1 MDQDTYNLVNGL
13 NSILPCPFCS
23 GSCHVTFKGI
33 NPVLFGVQCRN
44 CGASIP
50 ARHAQYKDAV
60 RAWNPRSGLAA
71 MGGRATRGIRSRRKL
86 AAARRNLKK
95 ARQVRQINRLR
106 QGIEAA
112 YTALKPY
119 RQREFAMAEA
129 ALAQERA
136 ELKILEPKI
145 MSDPL
150 LRQIYTEL
158 ILQQEVHA
166 DAESPDHPE

>member
-1 MDQDTYNLVNGL
+1 
-13 NSILPCPFCS
+13 
-23 GSCHVTFKGI
+23 
-33 NPVLFGVQCRN
+33 
-44 CGASIP
+44 
-50 ARHAQYKDAV
+50 
-60 RAWNPRSGLAA
+60 